1 MQCLLTTSNQSPSY
15 FRQQLQLQFWDQKE
29 IMLALLKLDFS
40 PKSPCWL
47 GQCSGGK
54 LQAHSRDFV
63 ANKSRL
69 CASQDF
75 T

>member
-1 MQCLLTTSNQSPSY
+1 M
-15 FRQQLQLQFWDQKE
+15 
-29 IMLALLKLDFS
+29 ILALLKLDFS

-47 GQCSGGK
+47 GQCSGGE
-54 LQAHSRDFV
+54 LHAHSRYFV

-69 CASQDF
+69 RVNQDF